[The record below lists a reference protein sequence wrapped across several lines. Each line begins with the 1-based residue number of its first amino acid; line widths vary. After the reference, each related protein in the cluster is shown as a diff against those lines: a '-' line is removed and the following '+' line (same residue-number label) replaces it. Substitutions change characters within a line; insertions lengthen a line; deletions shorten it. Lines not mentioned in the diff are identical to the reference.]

1 MDHVHALAR
10 ALFPSPNDY
19 RQLRKTQTN
28 KDKAKGGGRKAGGR
42 GGQGSPSLLVT
53 SRKAPA
59 SEAEH
64 LAAVALG
71 LFLEMASTKKG

>member
-19 RQLRKTQTN
+19 RQQSK
-28 KDKAKGGGRKAGGR
+28 KKGGGGREGGRAGG
-42 GGQGSPSLLVT
+42 GGVLPSLLVA
-53 SRKAPA
+53 SSKPPA

-64 LAAVALG
+64 LAGVALG
-71 LFLEMASTKKG
+71 LFLEMGSTKKG